1 MSSSP
6 PDTISGANGL
16 KTHAA
21 TQGVYSNHFRKFC
34 VARPQAE
41 EEYNRNHP
49 QKHLDHI
56 DVSDGWEGL
65 TEQSVQQYALWEGLA
80 HHLVFVAKKVDGDP
94 YMFGTV
100 EGYVNGL
107 FEMARKQ
114 FVKDSTSPAYEFF
127 QASDPNSRTRH
138 RSWWVQVKTNI
149 ARACQTRAELLGL
162 SLDRSVAP
170 IGEVRWS
177 CLWMRGRSAVGRS
190 AAVLHAHAPKP
201 RQ

>member
-1 MSSSP
+1 MSSSTL
-6 PDTISGANGL
+6 DTISGANGTQ
-16 KTHAA
+16 THAA
-21 TQGVYSNHFRKFC
+21 SQKVFSNHFTKFC
-34 VARPQAE
+34 AARPQAE
-41 EEYNRNHP
+41 QEYNSVHD
-49 QKHLDHI
+49 KHLDHI

-107 FEMARKQ
+107 FEMARRR
-114 FVKDSTSPAYEFF
+114 FVKGPTSPAYEFF
-127 QASDPNSRTRH
+127 QASDPNSRTSH

-190 AAVLHAHAPKP
+190 AAVPHAHPPKP